1 MSTLKVTNI
10 QDTSGSHSSTSA
22 EIYDG
27 RAKAWVEFNGTGT
40 VSIRDDYNVNTI
52 GDNGVGDYTINF
64 DTAMP
69 NANYAKS
76 GASTLHVGGGW
87 SCVYFDAKNVSP
99 YSQAPTTSNCRIT
112 TSYSGSTSN
121 CNDSSRVSVIV
132 WSTG

>member
-40 VSIRDDYNVNTI
+40 IAIRDDYNVSTI
-52 GDNGVGDYTINF
+52 GDNVAGDYTINF
-64 DTAMP
+64 STQMAK
-69 NANYAKS
+69 ANYAKS
-76 GASTLHVGGGW
+76 GASTLHAGGAW
-87 SCVYFDAKNVSP
+87 TTVYFDAMSSDP
-99 YSQAPTTSNCRIT
+99 YSQAPTTSNCRVCI
-112 TSYSGSTSN
+112 SYSGTALN
-121 CNDSSRVSVIV
+121 TNDSSRVSVLI

>member
-10 QDTSGSHSSTSA
+10 QDTSGNYSSTSA

-40 VSIRDDYNVNTI
+40 IAIRDDYNVSTI
-52 GDNGVGDYTINF
+52 GDNGAGDYTINF

-76 GASTLHVGGGW
+76 GASTLHAGGGW
-87 SCVYFDAKNVSP
+87 STVYFDTKNASP
-99 YSQAPTTSNCRIT
+99 YSHAPTASNFRIT
-112 TSYSGSTSN
+112 TSYSGAASN
-121 CNDSSRVSVIV
+121 TNDSSRVSVLV